1 MFVRPSGVY
10 EKGDLD
16 LVKELSEIVSSDFS
30 GKVGAFLVFMGVVRG
45 DGKESKQVAKLE
57 MESYEEHANNKIK
70 EICTE
75 VKKKYG
81 VELVSIQHLLGQF
94 NVGEPVVL
102 VIVAGARREKVFL
115 AMEESVRRYK
125 SEPALFKKEIYL
137 DGKHDWIG

>member
-1 MFVRPSGVY
+1 MLVRPSGVY
-10 EKGDLD
+10 KKEDLD
-16 LVKELSEIVSSDFS
+16 LVRELSEIVTSDFS
-30 GKVGAFLVFMGVVRG
+30 GKVGAFLVFIGVVRG

-57 MESYEEHANNKIK
+57 MESYEEHANNKIRK
-70 EICTE
+70 ICTE